1 MATAVHEKRAAFL
14 SVAVGVLLLA
24 IKFFAY
30 WQTKSAAILSDALE
44 SIVNVLASFFA
55 LYAISLAHQPA
66 DAKHP
71 YGHGKVEF
79 LSAGFEGGMILIA
92 ALVIAAR
99 VVQDLTHGAR
109 VEVNGLGLALVTAAM
124 LVNGGMGFYLV
135 ATGRKHGS
143 ITLQADGKHLLTD
156 AVTSAGVL
164 VALSLVRLTGWKILD
179 PLAALLVA
187 IYIGYIAAG
196 LIKQAAA
203 GLMDA
208 QDQGDEQR
216 LAALLDSHVGPAG
229 KPPQICSYHKLRH
242 RHSGRYHWVEFHLV
256 VPAKLS
262 VAHGHEIASAIEYE
276 IEQLLGEGNA
286 TAHIEPCVD
295 AVCGQCG

>member
-1 MATAVHEKRAAFL
+1 MAHAAREKRAVTLAL
-14 SVAVGVLLLA
+14 VVGVLLLA
-24 IKFFAY
+24 VKFIAY

-44 SIVNVLASFFA
+44 SIVNVLASLFA

-92 ALVIAAR
+92 SLVIAAR
-99 VVQDLTHGAR
+99 VVQDLIHGAR
-109 VEVNGLGLALVTAAM
+109 VEANVMGLVLMAVAM
-124 LVNGGMGFYLV
+124 IINGGLGFYLIT
-135 ATGRKHGS
+135 TGRKHGS
-143 ITLQADGKHLLTD
+143 ITLEADGKHLLTD
-156 AVTSAGVL
+156 VVTSAGVL
-164 VALSLVRLTGWKILD
+164 VALSVVRLTGWTILD
-179 PLAALLVA
+179 PIAALLVA
-187 IYIGYIAAG
+187 IYISYIAAG

-208 QDQGDEQR
+208 QDLDDEQR
-216 LAALLDSHVGPAG
+216 LTALLDSHVGPSG
-229 KPPQICSYHKLRH
+229 KPPQVCSYHKLRH
-242 RHSGRYHWVEFHLV
+242 RHSGRYHWVEFHLM

-262 VAHGHEIASAIEYE
+262 VAQGHEIASAIEYE

-295 AVCGQCG
+295 TACSQCR